1 MDHSSHMSSLNALF
15 KSITYA
21 IPQLLIHTN
30 VYNTLT
36 YKYGD
41 FVTIARARTMFL
53 NGSQM

>member
-1 MDHSSHMSSLNALF
+1 MDHSSHMASLNALF
-15 KSITYA
+15 KYLTYA
-21 IPQLLIHTN
+21 IPRLLIHTN